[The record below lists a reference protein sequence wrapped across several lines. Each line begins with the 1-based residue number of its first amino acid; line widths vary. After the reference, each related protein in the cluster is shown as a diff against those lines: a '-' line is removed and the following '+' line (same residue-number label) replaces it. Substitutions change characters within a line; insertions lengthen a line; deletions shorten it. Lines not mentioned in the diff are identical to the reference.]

1 MIRDRI
7 KSEEDDIQK
16 KDMDLLDTWIAT
28 WRVRPVTQGMSLDG
42 ITSIT

>member
-16 KDMDLLDTWIAT
+16 KDIDLLDTRTAT
-28 WRVRPVTQGMSLDG
+28 WRVRLVTQGMSLDG